1 MQGQL
6 FSEYFINEGIRTTE
20 EWEDTVKFG
29 NEFAE
34 FEDAVRKPARA
45 ILDVRNPS
53 EAITE
58 QDLIEPVL
66 KALAWQHY
74 VPQQGTERNQNIP
87 DLLLFADADSKNRAL
102 AAELPRDRYRL
113 ATVVQENKR
122 WGLELSSRDHDDK
135 VQPASPHGQI
145 LRYLSDADIES
156 DGAVRFGILTNGNTW
171 RLYDHRSRPR
181 ATSFFEINLRRA
193 LDAIKTNGDYTYL
206 KTFYLL
212 FRRSAFVRSEGAT
225 STFIE
230 RCLADAKLFEE
241 RVAQD
246 ISSTVFERVFPNLVD
261 SIARNATVSLAQARR
276 PALILLYRILFL
288 LFAEDRGLLP
298 VEHPGYQPYGL
309 RSRYR
314 NNLSVEWKHQS
325 SNRCNAY
332 LHFRELCR
340 VVDAGDTDIGVPA
353 YNGNL
358 FSEGYAELLDQYE
371 IPDTEFMPVLQDL
384 SHVEINGEMRYIN
397 YRDMSVQQLGSI
409 YERLLEREPVRDD
422 DGNVKIVL
430 NRFARRDS
438 GSYYTPQELV
448 DLIVDQTL
456 SPLIEEK
463 LRHFETVAQKLASD
477 QRSTAERIAELRIH
491 DPAVAVLDLKI
502 LDPAMGSGHFLVAA
516 VDFLADYI
524 AQLIEYI
531 PAIPDW
537 SDAAYESPVAKQIR
551 DIRSSILQRASRYNW
566 EVQENQLT
574 DQAIIRRIVLKR
586 CIYGVDKNPLTVEL
600 AKVAL
605 WLHSFT
611 VGAPLSFLDHHLR
624 CGDALVGISTRH
636 ATKEL
641 YRLGGIFAQ
650 SAVESAQSAA
660 NAMQRIED
668 LPDAEMDEVRKSET
682 LFKKVESN
690 TAELR
695 GILDFVS
702 GLNWLTA
709 DMKKTERAKFEAPIV
724 DTLEQSTN
732 GAEKLLTACEPAQ
745 PPNQSKRALRNID
758 KFNERRETIRNVAAT
773 ENFVHWEPAFPGVWS
788 CWQEEERSG
797 GFDAIIGNP
806 PWDRIKVQEK
816 EWLETRAPQLASL
829 NRAADRWNELQHLRD
844 AGSDL
849 LHELDEAKG
858 RANQFTAWA
867 RNHDLYPLL
876 SGGDVNLYSLFVE
889 RALTLI
895 NPRGIVGL
903 LTPSGIYGD
912 AAAARFFRAVSTGG
926 RIHRLYDF
934 VNRKQFFKDVHSSF
948 KFSVF
953 IFGGRDR
960 HFNESK
966 CGFFLQNV
974 QQTADPERVF
984 PVLPRDFAKVNP
996 NSGTAPVFRNHRD
1009 ASLTFEIYRRIPVL
1023 ADHANNQTGPTWP
1036 VEHRTMFHPG
1046 KDSELFSTA
1055 EHLYQAGF
1063 YPVKYSRWKKGF
1075 TIALPLY
1082 EGKMV
1087 QAYNHRAASAV
1098 NREGIVYRPGQSL
1111 PSNGQQLADPKF
1123 TNTPRFWVESDA
1135 SDTLQD
1141 YTWFLAFKDVTAS
1154 TNRRTV
1160 IATILPKVASTGT
1173 LRLLIGSDQSFN
1185 AQTAALIL
1193 ANLNSFALDYVARQ
1207 KIHGTHV
1214 AWYAVEQLPV
1224 LPLKDYDISIGDT
1237 TASEL
1242 VRDHVLRLT
1251 YTAHDIQAFALDIGY
1266 LGEPFT
1272 WDDNERIHLRARLDA
1287 LYFMLYGI
1295 SRDDADYILSTF
1307 PIVQREDETQHGRF
1321 VTRDLILA
1329 YMNSLEAGDTETI
1342 VNL

>member
-1 MQGQL
+1 MRGQL
-6 FSEYFINEGIRTTE
+6 FSEYFINEGIKATP
-20 EWEDTVKFG
+20 EWENTVKFG

-34 FEDAVRKPARA
+34 FEDAVRQPARS
-45 ILDVRNPS
+45 ILSVRDPS
-53 EAITE
+53 EAVTE

-66 KALAWQHY
+66 HALGWENY
-74 VPQQGTERNQNIP
+74 IPQQGTERNRNVP

-102 AAELPRDRYRL
+102 AGGQPSDAYRL

-122 WGLELSSRDHDDK
+122 WGLELNSRDPDDEA
-135 VQPASPHGQI
+135 QPASPHGQI
-145 LRYLSDADIES
+145 LRYLSEADIES

-181 ATSFFEINLRRA
+181 ATSFFEFNLRHA
-193 LDAIKTNGDYTYL
+193 LDVIKTSGDYTYL
-206 KTFYLL
+206 KTFFLI
-212 FRRSAFVRSEGAT
+212 FRRSAFVRFEGAT

-230 RCLADAKLFEE
+230 RCLADTKRFEE
-241 RVAQD
+241 KVAQD

-276 PALILLYRILFL
+276 PALILLYRILFI

-309 RSRYR
+309 RNRYR
-314 NNLSVEWKHQS
+314 NNRLVEWNHQS
-325 SNRCNAY
+325 SNRHNAY

-340 VVDAGDTDIGVPA
+340 VIDAGDTDIGVPA

-358 FSEGYAELLDQYE
+358 FSEGYAELLDQHQ
-371 IPDTEFMPVLQDL
+371 IPDAEFLPVLQDL
-384 SHVEINGEMRYIN
+384 SHVEINGELRYIN

-409 YERLLEREPVRDD
+409 YERLLEREPARDD

-430 NRFARRDS
+430 NKFARRDS

-456 SPLIEEK
+456 SPLMDEK
-463 LRHFETVAQKLASD
+463 LRHFETMAKEFADD
-477 QRSTAERIAELRIH
+477 QRPTADRAADLRIH
-491 DPAVAVLDLKI
+491 DPAVAVLGLKI

-516 VDFLADYI
+516 VDYIADYI
-524 AQLIEYI
+524 AHLIEYV

-537 SDAAYESPVAKQIR
+537 SETVYESPVAIQIR
-551 DIRSSILQRASRYNW
+551 DIRMSILQRASRYNW
-566 EVQENQLT
+566 EVQESQLT

-600 AKVAL
+600 AKVSL

-624 CGDALVGISTRH
+624 CGDALVGIDTRH

-650 SAVESAQSAA
+650 SAVESAQSTAK
-660 NAMQRIED
+660 AMQRIEE
-668 LPDAEMDEVRKSET
+668 LPDAELDEVRKSEA
-682 LFKKVESN
+682 LFKKIESN
-690 TAELR
+690 TAELK

-709 DMKKTERAKFEAPIV
+709 GMKKTEKARFEAPIV
-724 DTLEQSTN
+724 GTLEQSAN
-732 GAEKLLTACEPAQ
+732 GAEKLLSANGPAQ
-745 PPNQSKRALRNID
+745 PPNRSKRTRLNVD
-758 KFNERRETIRNVAAT
+758 KFNQHRETIRKIADTV
-773 ENFVHWEPAFPGVWS
+773 NFVHWEPTFPGVWTG
-788 CWQEEERSG
+788 WQEEEPLG

-806 PWDRIKVQEK
+806 PWERIKVQEK
-816 EWLETRAPQLASL
+816 EWLETRAPQLAYL
-829 NRAADRWNELQHLRD
+829 NRAADRRKELQHLRD

-849 LHELDEAKG
+849 LHQLDEAKS
-858 RANQFTAWA
+858 RANQFAAWA
-867 RNHDLYPLL
+867 RNQGLYPLL

-912 AAAARFFRAVSTGG
+912 TAAARFFRIVSTGG
-926 RIHRLYDF
+926 RINRLYDF
-934 VNRKQFFKDVHSSF
+934 ENKRRFFKDVHASF

-953 IFGGRDR
+953 IVGGRDR
-960 HFNESK
+960 QFNESK

-984 PVLPRDFAKVNP
+984 PVLPHDFSKVNP
-996 NSGTAPVFRNHRD
+996 NSGTAPVFRNHKD
-1009 ASLTFEIYRRIPVL
+1009 ASLTFEIYRRVPVL
-1023 ADHANNQTGPTWP
+1023 SDHAKSRKGPTWP
-1036 VEHRTMFHPG
+1036 VEHGTMFHPG
-1046 KDSELFSTA
+1046 NDSELFSTA
-1055 EHLYQAGF
+1055 GDLREAGF
-1063 YPVKYSRWKKGF
+1063 YPIKSSRWKKGF

-1111 PSNGQQLADPKF
+1111 PSSSQQLADPTF
-1123 TNTPRFWVESDA
+1123 TNTPRYWVESDA
-1135 SDTLQD
+1135 TAVLQEN
-1141 YTWFLAFKDVTAS
+1141 TWFLAFKDVTAT

-1160 IATILPKVASTGT
+1160 IAAILPKVASTGT
-1173 LRLLIGSDQSFN
+1173 LRLLLGSDKSFN

-1193 ANLNSFALDYVARQ
+1193 ANLNSFPLDYVARQ
-1207 KIHGTHV
+1207 KIHGTHL

-1224 LPLKDYDISIGDT
+1224 VTLADYNIPIGNT
-1237 TASEL
+1237 TARDL

-1251 YTAHDIQAFALDIGY
+1251 YTAHDIRAFALDIGY
-1266 LGEPFT
+1266 DGEPFI
-1272 WDDNERIHLRARLDA
+1272 WDDHERTHLRARLDA

-1295 SRDDADYILSTF
+1295 SREDADYILNTF
-1307 PIVQREDETQHGRF
+1307 PTVRSDDEKLHGRF
-1321 VTRDLILA
+1321 ITRDLILA
-1329 YMNSLEAGDTETI
+1329 YMNCLEAGDTESI
-1342 VNL
+1342 VDP

>member
-463 LRHFETVAQKLASD
+463 LRHFETIARKFATD
-477 QRSTAERIAELRIH
+477 QRPTAERTAELSNH

-524 AQLIEYI
+524 AQLIEYL

-537 SDAAYESPVAKQIR
+537 SDAAYESPVAKRIR

-600 AKVAL
+600 AKVSL

-660 NAMQRIED
+660 DAMQRIEE

-695 GILDFVS
+695 GILDFIC
-702 GLNWLTA
+702 GLQWLTA
-709 DMKKTERAKFEAPIV
+709 SMTKTAKAEFEDPVV
-724 DTLEQSTN
+724 DILEQCTN
-732 GAEKLLTACEPAQ
+732 GAEKLLTCERPAQ
-745 PPNQSKRALRNID
+745 PTSKSRRDRATARRFNQ
-758 KFNERRETIRNVAAT
+758 RRDEIRQAARS
-773 ENFVHWEPAFPGVWS
+773 ENFLHWEAAFPEVWQN
-788 CWQEEERSG
+788 WQDENRTG
-797 GFDAIIGNP
+797 GFDAVIANP
-806 PWDRIKVQEK
+806 PWDRIKIQER
-816 EWLETRAPQLASL
+816 EWLEQRNSELTKLHTAAERRNALDNLRKQGSTLPDELEETKSRA
-829 NRAADRWNELQHLRD
+829 
-844 AGSDL
+844 L
-849 LHELDEAKG
+849 LHA
-858 RANQFTAWA
+858 AWM
-867 RNHDLYPLL
+867 RESNMYPLL
-876 SGGDVNLYSLFVE
+876 GRGDINLYSLFIE
-889 RALTLI
+889 RAESLI
-895 NPRGIVGL
+895 KPQGMVGIL
-903 LTPSGIYGD
+903 APAGIYAD
-912 AAAARFFRAVSTGG
+912 QTSARFFRKLSKNG
-926 RIHRLYDF
+926 RIRVLYDF
-934 VNRKQFFKDVHSSF
+934 ENRKIFFKEVDTRF
-948 KFSVF
+948 KFCVF
-953 IFGGRDR
+953 AFGGPLRR
-960 HFNESK
+960 FNVAR
-966 CGFFLQNV
+966 CAFFLRDIAEI
-974 QQTADPERVF
+974 QQTDRTFVIEPSN
-984 PVLPRDFAKVNP
+984 FALVNP
-996 NSGTAPVFRNHRD
+996 NTRTAPIFRNQRD
-1009 ASLTFEIYRRIPVL
+1009 ADITVAIYSQHPVL
-1023 ADHANNQTGPTWP
+1023 IDRTETKEKRAWP
-1036 VEHRTMFHPG
+1036 VRYGTMFHMSNDSG
-1046 KDSELFSTA
+1046 KFRTA
-1055 EHLYQAGF
+1055 AQLDADGCYPIDRGMWKRGDDLY
-1063 YPVKYSRWKKGF
+1063 
-1075 TIALPLY
+1075 LPLF
-1082 EGKMV
+1082 EGKMI
-1087 QAYNHRAASAV
+1087 QAYDHRAASV
-1098 NREGIVYRPGQSL
+1098 ISNPDNLFRPGQPQDTSTEQRRN
-1111 PSNGQQLADPKF
+1111 PSWSPE
-1123 TNTPRFWVESDA
+1123 PRYWINASECDWKAGENWV
-1135 SDTLQD
+1135 LG
-1141 YTWFLAFKDVTAS
+1141 FKEITAA
-1154 TNRRTV
+1154 TNRRTF
-1160 IATILPKVASTGT
+1160 IAAIMPTVAFGNKVPLLRGT
-1173 LRLLIGSDQSFN
+1173 AKERHEYLLC
-1185 AQTAALIL
+1185 
-1193 ANLNSFALDYVARQ
+1193 ANLNSFVFDFVTRQ
-1207 KIHGTHV
+1207 KIHNQTLNL
-1214 AWYAVEQLPV
+1214 YIVEQLPV
-1224 LPLKDYDISIGDT
+1224 VTPSDYDVPIGNT

-1251 YTAHDIQAFALDIGY
+1251 YTAHDIQGFARDIGY
-1266 LGEPFT
+1266 HGEPFA
-1272 WDDNERIHLRARLDA
+1272 WDDNERMHLRARLDA

-1321 VTRDLILA
+1321 ITRDLILA
-1329 YMNSLEAGDTETI
+1329 YMNSLEAGDAESI